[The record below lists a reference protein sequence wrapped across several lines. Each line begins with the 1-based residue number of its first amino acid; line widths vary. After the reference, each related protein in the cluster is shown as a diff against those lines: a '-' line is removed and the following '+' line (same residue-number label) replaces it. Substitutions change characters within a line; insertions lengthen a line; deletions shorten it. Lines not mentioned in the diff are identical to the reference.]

1 MYTFRRPMFRGGKI
15 DSRGTGITSGL
26 SYNKGGRVGLRFGGS
41 PFGAPIPPGSAL
53 NPTPVSNLSSGR
65 PRFGSRG
72 SVNPFKIT
80 GYTPRQFAPSSFGQ
94 ELRAIPGIIGQGIRG
109 IGFNLPTAAV
119 TAVPGSI
126 AGLMYL
132 NRPET
137 LAASKVMRD
146 ESRPNKFGSTT
157 FDETAMIGIGDEP
170 GEMDDYL
177 ERLRTANTQG
187 EKIGFLDALFMDPE
201 TRTYPAIFGRT
212 VDREKR
218 AAIEKAKIGKQ
229 TENPL
234 DDEGTALS
242 PDQIKVL
249 EQEKLIEEL
258 LKKPKPA
265 KDKNMEESV
274 EIDKEKFAKILGKD
288 KARGQDISDMLLSFS
303 SKALAPGAT
312 VKSAF
317 AEFAADEVKRPSRVR
332 KIDDSAAALAI
343 NKYIKGEISRSEA
356 DQYIKRIE
364 LTQKLRDESNMKT
377 AAEYIQ
383 AADEGGFVKKVKVGL
398 NSYYAQ
404 QGVVPKYEVVK
415 SKDMDDPEKFK
426 FDPLTDTGVIFIEED
441 TREVYTFDSAGKKQP
456 IINM

>member
-1 MYTFRRPMFRGGKI
+1 MNTFRRPMFRGGKV

-26 SYNKGGRVGLRFGGS
+26 SYAKGGRVGLRFGGS

-53 NPTPVSNLSSGR
+53 NPPASSTTFSTG
-65 PRFGSRG
+65 PKFASRG
-72 SVNPFKIT
+72 GGNPFKIS
-80 GYTPRQFAPSSFGQ
+80 GYIPKQLAPSSFGQ
-94 ELRAIPGIIGQGIRG
+94 ELRAIPNLMSQGIRS
-109 IGFNLPTAAV
+109 IGFNPATAYALGTV
-119 TAVPGSI
+119 GAPL
-126 AGLMYL
+126 GLMYL
-132 NRPET
+132 NRPKT
-137 LAASKVMRD
+137 LEALKVMRN
-146 ESRPNKFGSTT
+146 EPAST

-177 ERLRTANTQG
+177 ERLREANTRG
-187 EKIGFLDALFMDPE
+187 EKIGFMDALLLDPE
-201 TRTYPAIFGRT
+201 TMTYPKFMGRIE
-212 VDREKR
+212 DREKR
-218 AAIEKAKIGKQ
+218 AAIEKAKTGKQ

-234 DDEGTALS
+234 DDEGKALTA
-242 PDQIKVL
+242 DQLKIL
-249 EQEKLIEEL
+249 ELEKLIEGMTKVE
-258 LKKPKPA
+258 PKA
-265 KDKNMEESV
+265 KDTDMEESI
-274 EIDKEKFAKILGKD
+274 EIDKEKFAKALGRD

-303 SKALAPGAT
+303 SKALAPDAT

-343 NKYIKGEISRSEA
+343 NKYIKGEISRAEA

-364 LTQKLRDESNMKT
+364 LTQKLRDESNVKT

-383 AADEGGFVKKVKVGL
+383 AADEAGFVKKVKVGL

-404 QGVVPKYEVVK
+404 EGIVPKYEVVK

-426 FDPLTDTGVIFIEED
+426 FSQDDVGVIFIEED
-441 TREVYTFDSAGKKQP
+441 TREVYTFDSTGKKQP

>member
-1 MYTFRRPMFRGGKI
+1 MNTFRRPMFRGGKV

-26 SYNKGGRVGLRFGGS
+26 SYNKGGRVGFFDGGRA
-41 PFGAPIPPGSAL
+41 PFGAPIPPGTGM
-53 NPTPVSNLSSGR
+53 NPTPTSTTFSTG
-65 PRFGSRG
+65 PKFASRG
-72 SVNPFKIT
+72 GVNPFKIS
-80 GYTPRQFAPSSFGQ
+80 GYTPRQFAPGSFGQ
-94 ELRAIPGIIGQGIRG
+94 EFRAIPGLLGQGIRG
-109 IGFNLPTAAV
+109 IGFNPATAYTLGTFGA
-119 TAVPGSI
+119 PL
-126 AGLMYL
+126 GLMYL
-132 NRPET
+132 NRPKT
-137 LAASKVMRD
+137 LEALKVMKN
-146 ESRPNKFGSTT
+146 EPAST

-170 GEMDDYL
+170 GEMDVYL
-177 ERLRTANTQG
+177 QKLADANTQG
-187 EKIGFLDALFMDPE
+187 EKISFLDALFMDPE
-201 TRTYPAIFGRT
+201 TRTYPSIFGRT
-212 VDREKR
+212 ADRDKR
-218 AAIEKAKIGKQ
+218 AAIEKAKIAKT

-234 DDEGTALS
+234 DDGEGKALS
-242 PDQIKVL
+242 PDQLKIL
-249 EQEKLIEEL
+249 ELEKLIEGFTKAE
-258 LKKPKPA
+258 PKA
-265 KDKNMEESV
+265 KDTDMEESI
-274 EIDKEKFAKILGKD
+274 EIDKEKFAKALGRD

-303 SKALAPGAT
+303 SKALAPDAT

-364 LTQKLRDESNMKT
+364 LTQKLRDESNIKT

-404 QGVVPKYEVVK
+404 QGIVPKYEVVK
-415 SKDMDDPEKFK
+415 SKDMDNPEKFK